1 MLILVVTMA
10 ILVVSFSFYW
20 FAMSPYSQMLGE
32 FSFRA
37 KTSDKVIA
45 LTFDDGPNEPY
56 TSDIAEFLESKNV
69 KATFFQVGKCV
80 ERYPNVT
87 LRLSEQGHV
96 IGYHSYSHEF
106 KKCFRRKTLEIEL
119 EKSQIVMKK
128 TLGKEPVLFR
138 PPWLLRSRG
147 LFSLLT
153 SKGLKPASGEF
164 CHVLEV
170 FQPRPERIARRALAK
185 VKPGCVLIF
194 HDGVDG
200 KTGYRAKTVEAV
212 KLVVNELIER
222 GYRFATLD
230 ALFGID
236 AYKGEGS

>member
-1 MLILVVTMA
+1 MVILILIAV
-10 ILVVSFSFYW
+10 ILAVSFFCYW
-20 FAMSPYSQMLGE
+20 LAMSPYSQFLGE
-32 FSFRA
+32 FPFRA

-45 LTFDDGPNEPY
+45 LSFDDGPNEPY
-56 TSDIAEFLESKNV
+56 TSDIAEFLKVNNIR
-69 KATFFQVGKCV
+69 ATFFQVGKCV
-80 ERYPNVT
+80 ERYPDVT
-87 LRLSEQGHV
+87 VRLEEQGHV

-106 KKCFRRKTLEIEL
+106 KRCFKLETLETEF
-119 EKSQIVMKK
+119 EKSRIAMNKI
-128 TLGKEPVLFR
+128 LGKEPVLFR

-147 LFSLLT
+147 LFRLLMT
-153 SKGLKPASGEF
+153 KGLKPVSGEF

-185 VKPGCVLIF
+185 VRPGCILIF

-200 KTGYRAKTVEAV
+200 RTGYRAKTVEAV

-222 GYRFATLD
+222 GYRFVTID

-236 AYKGEGS
+236 AYKTQEP